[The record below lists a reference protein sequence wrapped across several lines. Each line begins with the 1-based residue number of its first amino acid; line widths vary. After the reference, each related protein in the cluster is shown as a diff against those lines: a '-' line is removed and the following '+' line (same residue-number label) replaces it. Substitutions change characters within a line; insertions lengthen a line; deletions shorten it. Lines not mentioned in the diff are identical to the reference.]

1 VDHIVLL
8 GTPDFVLLGT
18 QSTCKA
24 LERKAFRNRNA
35 RDLTFI
41 FLLTP
46 TKPALTLI
54 AHKASRLAGY
64 GFRSVV
70 GVRFLSA
77 FLFAKMV
84 DMKNELNKRTP

>member
-35 RDLTFI
+35 RARFNIYLSFN
-41 FLLTP
+41 
-46 TKPALTLI
+46 ANQ
-54 AHKASRLAGY
+54 AGPDPD
-64 GFRSVV
+64 FS
-70 GVRFLSA
+70 
-77 FLFAKMV
+77 
-84 DMKNELNKRTP
+84 